1 MLDII
6 LLGTGGTQPLPER
19 ALAAACITVGGS
31 NLLLD
36 CGEGTQTAARRAGV
50 SIFRMDAILLTH
62 YHGDH
67 IFGLPG
73 IWQTMAAQGRTA
85 PLVMAGP
92 PGLTDVVRTFY
103 AVAGP
108 LPFELRLKELPDCKG
123 EFEVPAGCVQ
133 AFPLKHRVPCCGY
146 AFTLPRAGKFD
157 PQRAKAAGIPV
168 RYWSTLQSGQPVG
181 GFLPSQ
187 VLGPPRRGLKVVYA
201 TDTRPCAAL
210 RRAAQDADL
219 LLMDSTYADDAD
231 LPKAK
236 LYGHSTCRE
245 TGTLAAEANVC
256 RLWLTHYSAAVTDLA
271 PGLAAA
277 QQAFPTAAAGVLW
290 LCFGHPAAGSGLV
303 AVLTYGDDST
313 QLRIPL
319 DTDHR
324 YDIDTGYY
332 TIHLVVEN
340 GGIRFV
346 ESPCPDHTCES
357 FGVLT
362 KQGDWAACLPARA
375 SVTVE

>member
-1 MLDII
+1 MLILRWILQFDLAEHVKII
-6 LLGTGGTQPLPER
+6 PIMDARGAGRGLR
-19 ALAAACITVGGS
+19 AGVGVTRGAGKFTLRHAGRAAIAAAAIAAAAAVITRGTAGS
-31 NLLLD
+31 SGAGFGAF

-157 PQRAKAAGIPV
+157 PQRADC
-168 RYWSTLQSGQPVG
+168 RTEL
-181 GFLPSQ
+181 FC
-187 VLGPPRRGLKVVYA
+187 
-201 TDTRPCAAL
+201 THAAL
-210 RRAAQDADL
+210 CGASQATCRALMDAATTDACLDILDAENLREPVLESLLQAIQLHLDRRAAGAFRVGAVLFSNQAGPL
-219 LLMDSTYADDAD
+219 GQT
-231 LPKAK
+231 
-236 LYGHSTCRE
+236 E
-245 TGTLAAEANVC
+245 T
-256 RLWLTHYSAAVTDLA
+256 
-271 PGLAAA
+271 AA
-277 QQAFPTAAAGVLW
+277 QLLQSW
-290 LCFGHPAAGSGLV
+290 
-303 AVLTYGDDST
+303 
-313 QLRIPL
+313 QKK
-319 DTDHR
+319 
-324 YDIDTGYY
+324 
-332 TIHLVVEN
+332 E
-340 GGIRFV
+340 
-346 ESPCPDHTCES
+346 
-357 FGVLT
+357 
-362 KQGDWAACLPARA
+362 Q
-375 SVTVE
+375 

>member
-1 MLDII
+1 MLDIT

-92 PGLTDVVRTFY
+92 PGLADVVRAFY

-108 LPFELRLKELPDCKG
+108 LPFELRLKELPGCKG

-146 AFTLPRAGKFD
+146 ALPLPRAGKFD

-245 TGTLAAEANVC
+245 TGRLAAEANVR
-256 RLWLTHYSAAVTDLA
+256 RLWLTHYSPSLVKPEEYMQQVTDIFPNA
-271 PGLAAA
+271 KPGKDRK
-277 QQAFPTAAAGVLW
+277 T
-290 LCFGHPAAGSGLV
+290 
-303 AVLTYGDDST
+303 
-313 QLRIPL
+313 IEL
-319 DTDHR
+319 DFE
-324 YDIDTGYY
+324 G
-332 TIHLVVEN
+332 E
-340 GGIRFV
+340 
-346 ESPCPDHTCES
+346 
-357 FGVLT
+357 
-362 KQGDWAACLPARA
+362 
-375 SVTVE
+375 

>member
-108 LPFELRLKELPDCKG
+108 LPFELRHLPPSKESITKYRTR
-123 EFEVPAGCVQ
+123 ETQ
-133 AFPLKHRVPCCGY
+133 SIPCTDD
-146 AFTLPRAGKFD
+146 TLPPLEPEVVRRIRQHRQMRHNRLSAQERGRQFATEAGHGSDYPLFYSHHD
-157 PQRAKAAGIPV
+157 
-168 RYWSTLQSGQPVG
+168 Y
-181 GFLPSQ
+181 
-187 VLGPPRRGLKVVYA
+187 RR
-201 TDTRPCAAL
+201 T
-210 RRAAQDADL
+210 
-219 LLMDSTYADDAD
+219 
-231 LPKAK
+231 
-236 LYGHSTCRE
+236 
-245 TGTLAAEANVC
+245 
-256 RLWLTHYSAAVTDLA
+256 
-271 PGLAAA
+271 
-277 QQAFPTAAAGVLW
+277 
-290 LCFGHPAAGSGLV
+290 
-303 AVLTYGDDST
+303 
-313 QLRIPL
+313 
-319 DTDHR
+319 
-324 YDIDTGYY
+324 
-332 TIHLVVEN
+332 
-340 GGIRFV
+340 
-346 ESPCPDHTCES
+346 ESPGAGRHRHI
-357 FGVLT
+357 
-362 KQGDWAACLPARA
+362 ARPSRLA
-375 SVTVE
+375 GEYRRP

>member
-181 GFLPSQ
+181 GFLPAAPRAESC
-187 VLGPPRRGLKVVYA
+187 LCDRHPPLR
-201 TDTRPCAAL
+201 CAAP
-210 RRAAQDADL
+210 RC
-219 LLMDSTYADDAD
+219 T
-231 LPKAK
+231 
-236 LYGHSTCRE
+236 GCRSFVD
-245 TGTLAAEANVC
+245 GFHLC
-256 RLWLTHYSAAVTDLA
+256 R
-271 PGLAAA
+271 
-277 QQAFPTAAAGVLW
+277 
-290 LCFGHPAAGSGLV
+290 
-303 AVLTYGDDST
+303 
-313 QLRIPL
+313 
-319 DTDHR
+319 
-324 YDIDTGYY
+324 
-332 TIHLVVEN
+332 
-340 GGIRFV
+340 
-346 ESPCPDHTCES
+346 
-357 FGVLT
+357 
-362 KQGDWAACLPARA
+362 
-375 SVTVE
+375 

>member
-146 AFTLPRAGKFD
+146 AFTLPRASPCVTG
-157 PQRAKAAGIPV
+157 PPCKAAN
-168 RYWSTLQSGQPVG
+168 RWAASCR
-181 GFLPSQ
+181 
-187 VLGPPRRGLKVVYA
+187 PRFSA
-201 TDTRPCAAL
+201 
-210 RRAAQDADL
+210 RRAA
-219 LLMDSTYADDAD
+219 
-231 LPKAK
+231 
-236 LYGHSTCRE
+236 G
-245 TGTLAAEANVC
+245 
-256 RLWLTHYSAAVTDLA
+256 
-271 PGLAAA
+271 
-277 QQAFPTAAAGVLW
+277 
-290 LCFGHPAAGSGLV
+290 
-303 AVLTYGDDST
+303 
-313 QLRIPL
+313 
-319 DTDHR
+319 
-324 YDIDTGYY
+324 
-332 TIHLVVEN
+332 
-340 GGIRFV
+340 
-346 ESPCPDHTCES
+346 
-357 FGVLT
+357 
-362 KQGDWAACLPARA
+362 
-375 SVTVE
+375 

>member
-123 EFEVPAGCVQ
+123 EFEVRSPCRGRASLIPSGQRRRASPCVTG
-133 AFPLKHRVPCCGY
+133 PPC
-146 AFTLPRAGKFD
+146 
-157 PQRAKAAGIPV
+157 KAAS
-168 RYWSTLQSGQPVG
+168 RWAASCR
-181 GFLPSQ
+181 
-187 VLGPPRRGLKVVYA
+187 PRFSA
-201 TDTRPCAAL
+201 
-210 RRAAQDADL
+210 RRAA
-219 LLMDSTYADDAD
+219 
-231 LPKAK
+231 
-236 LYGHSTCRE
+236 G
-245 TGTLAAEANVC
+245 
-256 RLWLTHYSAAVTDLA
+256 
-271 PGLAAA
+271 
-277 QQAFPTAAAGVLW
+277 
-290 LCFGHPAAGSGLV
+290 
-303 AVLTYGDDST
+303 
-313 QLRIPL
+313 
-319 DTDHR
+319 
-324 YDIDTGYY
+324 
-332 TIHLVVEN
+332 
-340 GGIRFV
+340 
-346 ESPCPDHTCES
+346 
-357 FGVLT
+357 
-362 KQGDWAACLPARA
+362 
-375 SVTVE
+375 

>member
-1 MLDII
+1 MLDIT

-123 EFEVPAGCVQ
+123 EFEVPAGACRRSPSSTGYPAADMRSPCRGRVSLIPSGQRRRASPCVTG
-133 AFPLKHRVPCCGY
+133 PPC
-146 AFTLPRAGKFD
+146 
-157 PQRAKAAGIPV
+157 KAAS
-168 RYWSTLQSGQPVG
+168 RWAASCR
-181 GFLPSQ
+181 
-187 VLGPPRRGLKVVYA
+187 PRFSA
-201 TDTRPCAAL
+201 
-210 RRAAQDADL
+210 RRAA
-219 LLMDSTYADDAD
+219 
-231 LPKAK
+231 
-236 LYGHSTCRE
+236 G
-245 TGTLAAEANVC
+245 
-256 RLWLTHYSAAVTDLA
+256 
-271 PGLAAA
+271 
-277 QQAFPTAAAGVLW
+277 
-290 LCFGHPAAGSGLV
+290 
-303 AVLTYGDDST
+303 
-313 QLRIPL
+313 
-319 DTDHR
+319 
-324 YDIDTGYY
+324 
-332 TIHLVVEN
+332 
-340 GGIRFV
+340 
-346 ESPCPDHTCES
+346 
-357 FGVLT
+357 
-362 KQGDWAACLPARA
+362 
-375 SVTVE
+375 